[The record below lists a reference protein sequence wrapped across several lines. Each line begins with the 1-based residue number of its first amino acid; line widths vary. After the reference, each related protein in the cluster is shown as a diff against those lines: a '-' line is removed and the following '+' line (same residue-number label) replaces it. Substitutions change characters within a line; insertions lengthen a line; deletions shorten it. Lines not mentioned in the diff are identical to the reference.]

1 LRRGKFPIVGNGAPK
16 KLKYIE
22 KTKFKFKILTSQQD
36 LKSQSKISGSNFI
49 WETIWELG
57 FINLFPNL

>member
-49 WETIWELG
+49 WETI
-57 FINLFPNL
+57 